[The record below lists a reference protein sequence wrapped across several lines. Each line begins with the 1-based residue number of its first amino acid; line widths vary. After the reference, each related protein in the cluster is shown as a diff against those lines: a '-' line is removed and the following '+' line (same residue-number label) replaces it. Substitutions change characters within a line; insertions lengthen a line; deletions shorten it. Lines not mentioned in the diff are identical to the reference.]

1 MKLANMIERH
11 EEAGKFKKVAGT
23 LATPDHL

>member
-1 MKLANMIERH
+1 VIEAH
-11 EEAGKFKKVAGT
+11 EQAGKFKEVAGT